1 VHQITHF
8 LIVKT
13 WRDQHLTWDPKSF
26 DDIEE
31 LVVDT
36 NEIWM
41 PSLHAWNSVYSASH
55 YGSFFME
62 GNQLLARLH

>member
-1 VHQITHF
+1 M
-8 LIVKT
+8 
-13 WRDQHLTWDPKSF
+13 DEHLRWSPADF
-26 DDIEE
+26 DNLTD

-41 PSLHAWNSVYSASH
+41 PNLHAWNSVYSASH

-62 GNQLLARLH
+62 GNHLLARLLRCDSLSLSL